1 MVRKKSLSELE
12 KAEIKLQSLLEK
24 RDALNDEGRVLRQ
37 ERDLVHEKKREL
49 SGRFRELKGQRSA
62 LVAEARA
69 HRARRDAF
77 QQKAKALIEMRRRLR
92 TKMGGSLGEE
102 LRRAKREVAAMEL
115 RQQTA
120 TLTLAEENELLDDLK
135 ARLRQMR
142 ELEGLK
148 KEQDGVFKEVQDVDA
163 SITELFAH
171 ADREHKAAVEAS
183 DKARAF
189 DEELDALVASITT
202 LGQEGD
208 QKHEAYLDAK
218 AKADEIHAKVLEMR
232 EKVLSERTTKR
243 AEAREARDLI
253 RAQNRA
259 VRAALLDEKKLEA
272 SADEALQALLRKGR
286 VEIGR

>member
-1 MVRKKSLSELE
+1 MSSSTTSRPASDRCGSS
-12 KAEIKLQSLLEK
+12 KAS
-24 RDALNDEGRVLRQ
+24 R
-37 ERDLVHEKKREL
+37 
-49 SGRFRELKGQRSA
+49 RS
-62 LVAEARA
+62 RTGSS
-69 HRARRDAF
+69 RRSRTWT
-77 QQKAKALIEMRRRLR
+77 RR
-92 TKMGGSLGEE
+92 S
-102 LRRAKREVAAMEL
+102 
-115 RQQTA
+115 
-120 TLTLAEENELLDDLK
+120 
-135 ARLRQMR
+135 
-142 ELEGLK
+142 
-148 KEQDGVFKEVQDVDA
+148 
-163 SITELFAH
+163 LFAH

-218 AKADEIHAKVLEMR
+218 AKADEIHAKVVEMR